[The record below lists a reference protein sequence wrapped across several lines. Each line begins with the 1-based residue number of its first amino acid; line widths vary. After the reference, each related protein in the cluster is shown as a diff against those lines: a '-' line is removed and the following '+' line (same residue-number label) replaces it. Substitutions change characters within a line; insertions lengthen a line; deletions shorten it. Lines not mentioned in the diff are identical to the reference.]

1 MDDLIYS
8 HLPILC
14 HTASLAHR
22 DLPPTRLVLLDQS
35 VEKDIVAAIAQ
46 ARGVSLLALLEE
58 AGTTESGKAVLEYV
72 REHVEPA
79 EVPWLKQA
87 TEAQWRGTKVDV
99 Q

>member
-22 DLPPTRLVLLDQS
+22 DLPRTSLILLDQS
-35 VEKDIVAAIAQ
+35 VGKDVVAAIAQ
-46 ARGVSLLALLEE
+46 ARGVSLLALMEE

-72 REHVEPA
+72 RKHVEPA

-87 TEAQWRGTKVDV
+87 TEAQWLGTKVDV